1 MECPIPTVNTTEL
14 TVLRDIFQNTKTIA
28 IVGLSP
34 DSSKASYQVG
44 AYLQKA
50 GFKIIPIYPKEE
62 YILGE
67 KVYRSLSEI
76 PHEVDLVDMF
86 RKPQIADSLVE
97 EIKERK
103 DIKCL
108 WLQLGIVNDGA
119 AQKAKDLG
127 LHVVQNRC
135 TKIEHKRMV
144 EKI

>member
-1 MECPIPTVNTTEL
+1 
-14 TVLRDIFQNTKTIA
+14 
-28 IVGLSP
+28 
-34 DSSKASYQVG
+34 
-44 AYLQKA
+44 
-50 GFKIIPIYPKEE
+50 
-62 YILGE
+62 
-67 KVYRSLSEI
+67 SLSEI
-76 PHEVDLVDMF
+76 PHEVDLVDKF